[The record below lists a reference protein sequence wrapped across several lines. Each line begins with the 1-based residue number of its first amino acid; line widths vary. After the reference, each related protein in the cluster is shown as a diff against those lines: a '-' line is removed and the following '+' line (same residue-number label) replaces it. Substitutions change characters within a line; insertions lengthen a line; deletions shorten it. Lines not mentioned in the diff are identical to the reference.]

1 MKSLDNRELLK
12 ERVKLLPLLPGVYR
26 FLNKDGT
33 VIYVGKAKN
42 LRNRVSQY
50 FQSPETLTPKT
61 KVMVSKIE
69 SLEHTVVGSEAEALL
84 LENTLIKRYQ
94 PRYNV
99 MLKDGKTY
107 PWICIKREDYPR
119 VFLTRKL
126 LKDKSLYFGPYSN
139 VSHAYSLIDI
149 IDNLFKI
156 RNCKLILSPE
166 NIKSKKFRP
175 CLRFHIGKCKAP
187 CIGLQREEDYN
198 SQIDKIKLILKG
210 ETTSL
215 ENEIRQEMNL
225 AASELRYEDAQE
237 AKERLETI
245 NRHYSK
251 SLVVSQNITNVDVF
265 SLVFENNMAFGN
277 WMRVVNGAVI
287 QSLNAELKIPIDEAK
302 EDVLGRFI
310 MSISERFAPLSGE
323 LLTEYLP
330 EGDFTPSV
338 IHVPKRGDKLNLL
351 ELSIKNARIFKIEK
365 IKQEQ
370 ILRPDEHKER
380 ILEAIKKDL
389 SLTESPDHIE
399 CFDNSNIQG
408 KYAVSACV
416 VFRNAVPSKKDYRHF
431 NVKRVVG
438 ADDFATMKEVV
449 NRRFSRMLD
458 EGNYLPQLIVID
470 GGRGQ
475 VNAAYEALQELGLE
489 GKIRIVGIAK
499 RLEELI
505 TPGDPHPLF
514 LDKNSS
520 TLRIIM
526 QLRDEAHRFGITH
539 HRKRRSKGQIESELS
554 EISGI
559 GEKSLQKLLSHF
571 KSMQSIRSASEEE
584 IRRVAGQ
591 RVAGIIKRYFDSE
604 TES

>member
-1 MKSLDNRELLK
+1 MKSLDNKELLR
-12 ERVKLLPLLPGVYR
+12 ENVKLLPQLPGVYR
-26 FLNKDGT
+26 FLNKEGT

-50 FQSPETLTPKT
+50 FQSNETLTPKT
-61 KVMVSKIE
+61 RVMVSKIE
-69 SLEHTVVGSEAEALL
+69 AFEHTIVSSESEALL
-84 LENTLIKRYQ
+84 LENTLIKRHQ

-107 PWICIKREDYPR
+107 PWICIKKESYPR
-119 VFLTRKL
+119 VFLTRRL
-126 LKDKSLYFGPYSN
+126 LKDGSLYFGPYSN

-156 RNCKLILSPE
+156 RNCKLILSSE
-166 NIKSKKFRP
+166 NIESKKFRP
-175 CLRFHIGKCKAP
+175 CLRYHIGKCKAP
-187 CIGLQREEDYN
+187 CIGLQSEDTYN
-198 SQIDKIKLILKG
+198 VQIDRIKLILKG
-210 ETTSL
+210 ETSYL
-215 ENEIRQEMNL
+215 AEEIRDEMKT
-225 AASELRYEDAQE
+225 AASELRFEDAQE
-237 AKERLETI
+237 AKERLETL

-251 SLVVSQNITNVDVF
+251 SLVVSQSVTNVDVF

-277 WMRVVNGAVI
+277 WLRVVNGAII
-287 QSLNAELKIPIDEAK
+287 QSLNAELKLPIDETK
-302 EDVLGRFI
+302 ETILGRFI
-310 MSISERFAPLSGE
+310 ISIGERFAPLSGE

-330 EGDFTPSV
+330 DGDFTPSV
-338 IHVPKRGDKLNLL
+338 VHVPKRGDKLNLV

-370 ILRPDEHKER
+370 ILRPEEHKER

-389 SLTESPDHIE
+389 SLSELPDHIE

-449 NRRFSRMLD
+449 NRRYSRMLD
-458 EGNYLPQLIVID
+458 EGGSLPQLIVID

-475 VNAAYEALQELGLE
+475 VNAAYEALQEIGLE
-489 GKIRIVGIAK
+489 NRIRLVGIAK

-520 TLRIIM
+520 TLRVIM

-554 EISGI
+554 DINGI

-571 KSMQSIRSASEEE
+571 KSMQSLRSASEDE
-584 IRRVAGQ
+584 IRKVAGK
-591 RVAGIIKRYFDSE
+591 RVAGIIGEYFKSE
-604 TES
+604 TER

>member
-1 MKSLDNRELLK
+1 MKSSDNRDHLK
-12 ERVKLLPLLPGVYR
+12 ESAKLLPLLPGVYR
-26 FLNKDGT
+26 FLNREES

-50 FQSPETLTPKT
+50 FQSNENLSPKT
-61 KVMVSKIE
+61 RVMVAKIE
-69 SLEHTVVGSEAEALL
+69 SIEHTVVESESEALL

-99 MLKDGKTY
+99 MLKDSKTY
-107 PWICIKREDYPR
+107 PWICIKKEPYPR
-119 VFLTRKL
+119 VFVTRRL
-126 LKDKSLYFGPYSN
+126 LKDGSYFFGPYSN

-156 RNCKLILSPE
+156 RNCKLSLTQE
-166 NIKSKKFRP
+166 NIKLKKFRP

-187 CIGLQREEDYN
+187 CVGFQSEESYNLQIE
-198 SQIDKIKLILKG
+198 KIKLILKG
-210 ETTSL
+210 ETSL
-215 ENEIRQEMNL
+215 LAEEIKEEMKI
-225 AASELRYEDAQE
+225 ASSQLRFEDAQE
-237 AKERLETI
+237 AKERLETL

-251 SLVVSQNITNVDVF
+251 SLVVSQSITDVDVF
-265 SLVFENNMAFGN
+265 TLVFENNMAFGN
-277 WMRVVNGAVI
+277 WLRVVNGSII
-287 QSLNAELKIPIDEAK
+287 QSLNVELKLPIDENR
-302 EDVLGRFI
+302 EVVLARFI
-310 MSISERFAPLSGE
+310 ITIGERFAPLSDE
-323 LLTEYLP
+323 IITEYIP
-330 EGDFTPSV
+330 EGDFSPSK
-338 IHVPKRGDKLNLL
+338 IHIPRRGEKLNLL

-370 ILRPDEHKER
+370 ILRPDEHR
-380 ILEAIKKDL
+380 DRVLETIKKDL
-389 SLTESPDHIE
+389 NLVDTPSHIE

-416 VFRNAVPSKKDYRHF
+416 VFKNATPSKRDYRHF

-438 ADDFATMKEVV
+438 ADDFGTMKEVI
-449 NRRFSRMLD
+449 NRRYSRIVE
-458 EGNYLPQLIVID
+458 EGNSLPQLIVID

-475 VNAAYEALQELGLE
+475 VNAAYEALEELGLE
-489 GKIRIVGIAK
+489 KKIRLVGIAK

-520 TLRIIM
+520 TLRVMM

-554 EISGI
+554 EIKGI
-559 GEKSLQKLLSHF
+559 GEKSLQKLLTHF
-571 KSMQSIRSASEEE
+571 KSLLNLRSAPTEE
-584 IRRVAGQ
+584 IRKVAGA
-591 RVAGIIKRYFDSE
+591 RIANILKEYFDSE
-604 TES
+604 SAL